1 MKDKTDVMGVVRLIC
16 NFYNNY
22 REYLT
27 MTHEEARHKVE
38 LMYDDLFL
46 WIYED
51 ELKGDKTMNVN
62 DPSLTLDRS
71 EEGACR
77 NGKPLR

>member
-1 MKDKTDVMGVVRLIC
+1 MKDKTDVMGLVRLIC

-22 REYLT
+22 REYLG

-46 WIYED
+46 WVYED
-51 ELKGDKTMNVN
+51 ELKAKEKGVVTKN
-62 DPSLTLDRS
+62 
-71 EEGACR
+71 E
-77 NGKPLR
+77 